1 MGLDLFGQVWTG
13 LDKFGGWG
21 VGWYDGLAK
30 NPKNP
35 GNVYRKSG
43 KFKLHI
49 FQDHS
54 IMGPSK
60 PVSQKVSKPAYNLA
74 I

>member
-1 MGLDLFGQVWTG
+1 MDGLTGLDLFGQVWTG

-21 VGWYDGLAK
+21 VGWYDGLTK

-35 GNVYRKSG
+35 GNVYRKSRN
-43 KFKLHI
+43 FELHI

-54 IMGPSK
+54 IMGPSIASK
-60 PVSQKVSKPAYNLA
+60 PVSK
-74 I
+74 